1 MSAPAVAVVG
11 HVEWITHA
19 LGELPHRGQIVR
31 VADPFDEPGG
41 GGGVAAFQ
49 VAKLGARSQFF
60 TALAGDEAAE
70 ATRERLAEEGVE
82 AIAAERPGPQ
92 TRGLAIVDS
101 THERTIIL
109 TGERLS
115 PAIGDPLPW
124 ERLARADGAYFTG
137 DDPRTLIA
145 ARAAR
150 HLVVT
155 ARRLHALIE
164 SRVEADVLVASA
176 ADTDEAVDVGALP
189 VAPRAVVWTEGGRG
203 GHYVTVSGR
212 SGRFDAAPL
221 PGPPVDS
228 YGCGDSFQ
236 AGLTVGLARGLG
248 LDGALALGAR
258 CGAACLTGRGAL
270 AAQLRE

>member
-1 MSAPAVAVVG
+1 MSVPTVAVVG
-11 HVEWITHA
+11 HVEWVTHA
-19 LGELPHRGQIVR
+19 VGELPHRGQIVR
-31 VADPFDEPGG
+31 LSDAFDEPGG
-41 GGGVAAFQ
+41 GGGVAVFQ
-49 VAKLGARSQFF
+49 VAKLGARAQFF
-60 TALAGDEAAE
+60 TALATDATADATGECLAA
-70 ATRERLAEEGVE
+70 EGVE
-82 AIAAERPGPQ
+82 TLAGERPGIQ
-92 TRGLAIVDS
+92 TRGLAITDS

-115 PAIGDPLPW
+115 PRIDDPLPW

-155 ARRLHALIE
+155 ARRLDALIE
-164 SRVEADVLVASA
+164 SRVEVDVLVASA
-176 ADTDEAVDVGALP
+176 ADTDEAVDVEALP
-189 VAPRAVVWTEGGRG
+189 VAPRAIVWTQGGRG
-203 GHYVTVSGR
+203 GHYLTVSGHA
-212 SGRFDAAPL
+212 GRFEAAPL

-248 LDGALALGAR
+248 LEQALALGAR
-258 CGAACLTGRGAL
+258 CGAAVLTGRGGL
-270 AAQLRE
+270 ATQLRE

>member
-1 MSAPAVAVVG
+1 MSAPTVAVVG
-11 HVEWITHA
+11 HVEWVTHA
-19 LGELPHRGQIVR
+19 VGELPHRGQIVR
-31 VADPFDEPGG
+31 LSDAFDEPGG
-41 GGGVAAFQ
+41 GGGVAVFQ
-49 VAKLGARSQFF
+49 VAKLGARAQFF
-60 TALAGDEAAE
+60 TALATDATADATGECLAA
-70 ATRERLAEEGVE
+70 AGVE
-82 AIAAERPGPQ
+82 TLAGERAGIQ
-92 TRGLAIVDS
+92 TRGLAITDS

-115 PAIGDPLPW
+115 PRINDPLPW

-155 ARRLHALIE
+155 ARRLDALIE
-164 SRVEADVLVASA
+164 SRVEVDVLVASA
-176 ADTDEAVDVGALP
+176 ADTDEAVDVEALP
-189 VAPRAVVWTEGGRG
+189 VAPRAIVWTQGGRG
-203 GHYVTVSGR
+203 GHYLTVSGHA
-212 SGRFDAAPL
+212 GRFEAAPL

-248 LDGALALGAR
+248 LEQALALGAR
-258 CGAACLTGRGAL
+258 CGAAVLTGRGGL
-270 AAQLRE
+270 ATQLRE